1 MKPDIHP
8 KLNPVV
14 FVDASSGQEFISRS
28 TMSSKQTKDV
38 NGVEHYVI
46 RLDISS
52 TSHPF
57 WTGSKQRGNAKE
69 GRVELFNR
77 RFKKKKEG

>member
-38 NGVEHYVI
+38 NGVE
-46 RLDISS
+46 
-52 TSHPF
+52 
-57 WTGSKQRGNAKE
+57 QRGNAKE

>member
-1 MKPDIHP
+1 MKSEIHP

-14 FVDASSGQEFISRS
+14 FVDASTGQEFVSRS
-28 TMSSKQTKDV
+28 TMTSKQTQDV
-38 NGVEHYVI
+38 NGVPHYVI
-46 RLDISS
+46 RLDVSS
-52 TSHPF
+52 HSHPF